1 MWRCGSE
8 EMVRGNVAC
17 ALEAKIVN
25 GSVDRAA
32 RQAAS
37 THRPFPPVSSP
48 DVERL
53 FITVA
58 KAYRDREFVCMEI

>member
-1 MWRCGSE
+1 MSNYHVTVPCVRRCGSE
-8 EMVRGNVAC
+8 EMVRGSVAH

-37 THRPFPPVSSP
+37 THRPFPSVSSP
-48 DVERL
+48 
-53 FITVA
+53 
-58 KAYRDREFVCMEI
+58 EIRKSFHHRG